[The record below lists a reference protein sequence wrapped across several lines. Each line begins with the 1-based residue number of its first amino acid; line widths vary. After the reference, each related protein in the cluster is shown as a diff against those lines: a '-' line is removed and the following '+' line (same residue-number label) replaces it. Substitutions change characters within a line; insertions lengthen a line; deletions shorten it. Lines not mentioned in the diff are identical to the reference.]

1 MPRLSSIIST
11 FAVVSKKHMKELV
24 SVIMPTYNASRYVA
38 DSIES
43 VLNQTY
49 EHLELL
55 IADDNS
61 TDEETLRLLAYY
73 EEKDERVKV
82 FRLKENSGPGVA
94 RNTGISAAKGRYI
107 AFCDSDDRWMP
118 DKLERQLAY
127 MQQEG
132 CALCCSSYII
142 CNSDGKECGICIAP
156 ETITY
161 KMMLKDN
168 KVGCLTAIY
177 DTQLLGEKYY
187 MPTLRK
193 RQDWGLFLK
202 IIKKCKQAKAITAP
216 LAYYRIRKGSVSQSK
231 IYLIKYNARVY
242 QEVLGFST
250 IKSYI
255 YFFFLFLP
263 CYGMKVMKKKID
275 SYRYLREK
283 RNL

>member
-38 DSIES
+38 DIIES

-127 MQQEG
+127 MLQEG

-142 CNSDGKECGICIAP
+142 CNSDGKECG
-156 ETITY
+156 
-161 KMMLKDN
+161 
-168 KVGCLTAIY
+168 
-177 DTQLLGEKYY
+177 
-187 MPTLRK
+187 
-193 RQDWGLFLK
+193 K
-202 IIKKCKQAKAITAP
+202 IGRAH
-216 LAYYRIRKGSVSQSK
+216 V
-231 IYLIKYNARVY
+231 
-242 QEVLGFST
+242 
-250 IKSYI
+250 
-255 YFFFLFLP
+255 
-263 CYGMKVMKKKID
+263 
-275 SYRYLREK
+275 
-283 RNL
+283 

>member
-1 MPRLSSIIST
+1 
-11 FAVVSKKHMKELV
+11 
-24 SVIMPTYNASRYVA
+24 
-38 DSIES
+38 
-43 VLNQTY
+43 
-49 EHLELL
+49 
-55 IADDNS
+55 
-61 TDEETLRLLAYY
+61 
-73 EEKDERVKV
+73 
-82 FRLKENSGPGVA
+82 
-94 RNTGISAAKGRYI
+94 
-107 AFCDSDDRWMP
+107 
-118 DKLERQLAY
+118 
-127 MQQEG
+127 
-132 CALCCSSYII
+132 
-142 CNSDGKECGICIAP
+142 
-156 ETITY
+156 
-161 KMMLKDN
+161 MLKDN

-283 RNL
+283 RNI

>member
-107 AFCDSDDRWMP
+107 AFYHSDKRWMP
-118 DKLERQLAY
+118 EKLER
-127 MQQEG
+127 
-132 CALCCSSYII
+132 
-142 CNSDGKECGICIAP
+142 P
-156 ETITY
+156 
-161 KMMLKDN
+161 
-168 KVGCLTAIY
+168 
-177 DTQLLGEKYY
+177 LG
-187 MPTLRK
+187 
-193 RQDWGLFLK
+193 
-202 IIKKCKQAKAITAP
+202 
-216 LAYYRIRKGSVSQSK
+216 
-231 IYLIKYNARVY
+231 
-242 QEVLGFST
+242 
-250 IKSYI
+250 
-255 YFFFLFLP
+255 
-263 CYGMKVMKKKID
+263 
-275 SYRYLREK
+275 
-283 RNL
+283 